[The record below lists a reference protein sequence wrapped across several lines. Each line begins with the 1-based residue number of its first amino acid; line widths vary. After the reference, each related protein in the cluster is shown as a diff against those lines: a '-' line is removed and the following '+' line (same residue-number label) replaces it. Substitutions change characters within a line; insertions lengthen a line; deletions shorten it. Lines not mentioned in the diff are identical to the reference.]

1 MIAATRFRL
10 LIFILR
16 HFITFV
22 KNLIMTAEN
31 DWKKRLGVVYS
42 TGDNYNYETS
52 DSDEMGTLA
61 PDDQKLIISL
71 DKKQR
76 KGKTVSLI
84 TGFIG
89 KDIDLDELGKML
101 KKKCGTGG
109 SAKEGE
115 IIIQGDFRKRLSDIL
130 EKDGYN
136 VKLR

>member
-1 MIAATRFRL
+1 
-10 LIFILR
+10 
-16 HFITFV
+16 
-22 KNLIMTAEN
+22 MTAEN

-42 TGDNYNYETS
+42 TGNNFNYDKGES
-52 DSDEMGTLA
+52 EQQETLA
-61 PDDQKLIISL
+61 PQKQKLIISL

-89 KDIDLDELGKML
+89 KNEDLEELGKEL

-115 IIIQGDFRKRLSDIL
+115 IIIQGDFRKRLGEIL
-130 EKDGYN
+130 EKAGYTI
-136 VKLR
+136 KLR